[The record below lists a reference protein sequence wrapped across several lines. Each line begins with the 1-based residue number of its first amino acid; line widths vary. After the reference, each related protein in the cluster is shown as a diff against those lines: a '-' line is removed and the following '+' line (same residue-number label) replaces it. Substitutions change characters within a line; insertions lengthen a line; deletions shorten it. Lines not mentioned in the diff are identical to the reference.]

1 MLKKSVTYLII
12 LSVASVI
19 LTACGSSKSTRATG
33 KYTPQELSWPTESET
48 NALAPQ
54 SQALL
59 SAAHT
64 WLGVP
69 YKYGG
74 NDRKGVDCSGLVVQV
89 YKDALGIPLPR
100 TSREQRDHCTSI
112 AKGSLIP
119 GDLIFFATGKKSDQ
133 VSHVGI
139 FIGDN
144 LMIHAS
150 SSKGVILSD
159 INSSYYSRTYAGSGL
174 VDQYHSMIGDR
185 KRKSKKGV
193 KPQKPTRSQE
203 GPVIHIP
210 QTEETAGFTLT
221 PVENLPS
228 KADSTN
234 TTADAETTLQP
245 ETPDSV
251 AVTATT
257 AASTA
262 ASTATAATPVKT
274 ATAANTTATATSKTS
289 TTATT
294 TTAAPVKV
302 ATVSSTPQEEPT
314 PEEARTAVLNAI
326 KEKEL

>member
-1 MLKKSVTYLII
+1 MLKKTVIHL
-12 LSVASVI
+12 LAVSVATVI
-19 LTACGSSKSTRATG
+19 LTACGSSKSVGNTG
-33 KYTPQELSWPTESET
+33 GYTPAKASWPTPAET
-48 NALAPQ
+48 AALAPQ

-74 NDRKGVDCSGLVVQV
+74 NDRKGVDCSGLVLQV

-100 TSREQRDHCTSI
+100 NSAEQRNYCTAI

-119 GDLIFFATGKKSDQ
+119 GDLIFFATGRDKKR

-150 SSKGVILSD
+150 SSQGVILSD
-159 INSSYYSRTYAGSGL
+159 INSQYYTRTYAGSGI
-174 VDQYHSMIGDR
+174 VDQYHSMIGDTR
-185 KRKSKKGV
+185 RNPKKGI
-193 KPQKPTRSQE
+193 KPQKPGKQVPSSQE

-210 QTEETAGFTLT
+210 QSESVSAPAYTLT
-221 PVENLPS
+221 PVESLPV
-228 KADSTN
+228 KADT
-234 TTADAETTLQP
+234 
-245 ETPDSV
+245 
-251 AVTATT
+251 
-257 AASTA
+257 
-262 ASTATAATPVKT
+262 TATATATPQP
-274 ATAANTTATATSKTS
+274 ADTTATATSTATAT

-294 TTAAPVKV
+294 TTSGSTTNTPTSATAAPIKT
-302 ATVSSTPQEEPT
+302 ATVSNTQQAEPT
-314 PEEARTAVLNAI
+314 PEEARAAVLNSI

>member
-1 MLKKSVTYLII
+1 MLKKSVIHL
-12 LSVASVI
+12 LAVSVATVI
-19 LTACGSSKSTRATG
+19 LTACGSSKSAG
-33 KYTPQELSWPTESET
+33 NAGVYTPAKPSWPAPAET
-48 NALAPQ
+48 AALAPQ

-74 NDRKGVDCSGLVVQV
+74 NDRKGVDCSGLVLQV

-100 TSREQRDHCTSI
+100 NSAEQRDYCTAI

-119 GDLIFFATGKKSDQ
+119 GDLIFFATGKDKNR

-150 SSKGVILSD
+150 SSQGVILSD
-159 INSSYYSRTYAGSGL
+159 INSQYYARTYAGSGI
-174 VDQYHSMIGDR
+174 VDQYHSMIGDTRR
-185 KRKSKKGV
+185 KPKKGI
-193 KPQKPTRSQE
+193 KPAKPGKQVPSSQE

-210 QTEETAGFTLT
+210 QSESVSAPAYTLT
-221 PVENLPS
+221 PVESLPV
-228 KADSTN
+228 KAD
-234 TTADAETTLQP
+234 TTA
-245 ETPDSV
+245 
-251 AVTATT
+251 
-257 AASTA
+257 
-262 ASTATAATPVKT
+262 
-274 ATAANTTATATSKTS
+274 TTATATPQPV

-294 TTAAPVKV
+294 TTATTTSASGTTATTTNASTATTAPVKT
-302 ATVSSTPQEEPT
+302 ATVSTAQQAEPT
-314 PEEARTAVLNAI
+314 PEEARAAVLNAI